1 MKGSTMHQNDF
12 HTGIEFARA
21 AVKHFNL
28 PANTLAAM
36 TMITGP
42 DEVFGL
48 AINIAL
54 TADDLAGIAD
64 HMDGRT
70 PPAVAAHAAHAV
82 EELSINAWANE
93 RDTLLQGMSSDAWL
107 CHHAGVAHAAE
118 AIGFDAWMRERAEC
132 AHQAMM
138 RHARRGGQPY
148 GY

>member
-1 MKGSTMHQNDF
+1 MHQNHF

-36 TMITGP
+36 TMITGS

-70 PPAVAAHAAHAV
+70 PPAVAAVAAHAAHAV

-93 RDTLLQGMSSDAWL
+93 RDTLLQGMSFDAWL